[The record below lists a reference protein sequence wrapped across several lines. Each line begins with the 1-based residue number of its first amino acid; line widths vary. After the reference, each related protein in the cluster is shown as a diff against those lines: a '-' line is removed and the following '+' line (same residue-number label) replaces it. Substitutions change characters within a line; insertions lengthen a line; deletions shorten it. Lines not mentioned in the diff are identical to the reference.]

1 MCQSA
6 SRIGTQ
12 QLVLAQDRVRIT
24 AQERENSLLQADFAD
39 DVIEFLNTKFTSVEL
54 YDWMSGVMEGI
65 YRYFLQQATGI
76 AKLAEN
82 QLAFER
88 QEIPPSFIQSD
99 YWDPPRE
106 GTTTVSNDENA
117 PDRRGLTGS
126 ARLLQD
132 IYRLDQY
139 AFETD
144 QRKLQLTKNISLAQ
158 LDPFAFQQF
167 RETGILIVS
176 TPMELFDRDFPG
188 HYLRLIKRVRTSV
201 IALIPPLEGIKA
213 TLSTTGISRV
223 VIGGDLFQT
232 TLVKHSPESV
242 ALTSPQNAT
251 GLFELESQSQGAM
264 LLPFEGLGVDATW
277 EFRLPKPS
285 NMFDFNTIADVLIT
299 LEYTAL
305 NSYDYRQQVIQ
316 QLDRTTS
323 AERPF
328 SFRNQFADAWYDL
341 NNPDQTATPMVVR
354 FQTRRE
360 DFPPNLS
367 DLSID
372 HITLYFVRKTGFT
385 DEITVQHLHFTE
397 QDNTSPVGGEAQSNT
412 GIISTCQGNA
422 GSWNAFIGKTPF
434 GQWEL
439 AFADDPGSILSD
451 GRRIRDLFEEELI
464 EDILFVI
471 TYEGQLPEFPA

>member
-223 VIGGDLFQT
+223 VIGGDLF
-232 TLVKHSPESV
+232 
-242 ALTSPQNAT
+242 
-251 GLFELESQSQGAM
+251 
-264 LLPFEGLGVDATW
+264 
-277 EFRLPKPS
+277 
-285 NMFDFNTIADVLIT
+285 
-299 LEYTAL
+299 
-305 NSYDYRQQVIQ
+305 
-316 QLDRTTS
+316 
-323 AERPF
+323 
-328 SFRNQFADAWYDL
+328 
-341 NNPDQTATPMVVR
+341 
-354 FQTRRE
+354 
-360 DFPPNLS
+360 
-367 DLSID
+367 
-372 HITLYFVRKTGFT
+372 
-385 DEITVQHLHFTE
+385 
-397 QDNTSPVGGEAQSNT
+397 
-412 GIISTCQGNA
+412 
-422 GSWNAFIGKTPF
+422 
-434 GQWEL
+434 
-439 AFADDPGSILSD
+439 
-451 GRRIRDLFEEELI
+451 
-464 EDILFVI
+464 
-471 TYEGQLPEFPA
+471 